1 MNLKQVLMR
10 LNAVGYEYVQDVRKK
25 MMNQVRDIVR
35 KKDMGVSFDEVEDK
49 KEKKSYG
56 TKYNDSKL
64 LGVANELIKQ
74 EKILPEEGKYILD
87 FFDVQIPLISKLEKE
102 YRKNMGKLVLVEP
115 IYVEFLDKI
124 RGIDKVLSAKL
135 IKGFDDCSSFDTV
148 SKLWAFC
155 GQDVVNGKAPRRRKG
170 ETIRYNP
177 KLKSLTW
184 VVSDC
189 LMKANKGYYRQIY
202 DTEKEKQL
210 NQKYPIGFL
219 EEKYGKPYK
228 KTDIKLSLGHAHNRA
243 LRKMRKIFLDHF
255 WHASRELAGLPAKKN
270 YVEGVLKHDHVV
282 LWKKAIELEGKN
294 D

>member
-1 MNLKQVLMR
+1 MR
-10 LNAVGYEYVQDVRKK
+10 LNAVGYEYIQDVRKK

-35 KKDMGVSFDEVEDK
+35 KKDMGISFDEVEDK

-102 YRKNMGKLVLVEP
+102 YRKNMGKLVLMEP
-115 IYVEFLDKI
+115 IYVKFLDKI

-202 DTEKEKQL
+202 DAEKEKQL
-210 NQKYPIGFL
+210 NQKYAIGFL

-228 KTDIKLSLGHAHNRA
+228 ETDVKLSLGHAHNRA

-255 WHASRELAGLPAKKN
+255 WHASRELAGLEAKKN

-282 LWKKAIELEGKN
+282 SWRKAIELEGKN
-294 D
+294 E